1 MTGAR
6 NEACRECVR
15 RGWLLSKLSVRL
27 DWCSRDEHR
36 LLELLGLDDEP
47 LIEAI
52 AGRWREDLKG
62 RWERFEL
69 DGLDM
74 SGPYGERDNPTAAP
88 DAPDATA
95 GDGRA
100 LGAGPGVATVCR
112 HSSEY
117 PRALREG
124 KGAPRMLHVV
134 GGRERLT
141 ALTAAPAV
149 AIVGSERPTDYG
161 MEMAGS
167 LARGLAASGVTIVS
181 GYANGIAAAAHA
193 GALEAQGPTVTV
205 MAGGVDVV
213 QPAARRELYERIVTH
228 GCAIAEPPCGYPQ
241 RRWCTPARARTIAG
255 LARLTIV
262 VEADERP
269 RELLV
274 ARVAQ
279 ALGRAV
285 AAMPGRVTSPVSRG
299 TNALLMAGAPLV
311 RGPADALDVLYG
323 VGTTPPPATSLL
335 GAPSSRVLGSAA
347 IHKSRP
353 SPPRDEPIARE
364 HGRLEPTRLEPRL
377 QAVLEQ
383 VGAGAD
389 TPGKLTCAG
398 ENADETMQAL
408 AELEL
413 MGLLGRGDGGRYVP
427 RESLASR

>member
-1 MTGAR
+1 MTGAS
-6 NEACRECVR
+6 NGACRECVR

-27 DWCSRDEHR
+27 DWCSREEHR

-52 AGRWREDLKG
+52 GGRWREDLKG

-74 SGPYGERDNPTAAP
+74 SGRYGERDSPTEAP
-88 DAPDATA
+88 YGPDATA
-95 GDGRA
+95 HGGRA

-112 HSSEY
+112 HSDEY
-117 PRALREG
+117 PHALREG

-134 GGRERLT
+134 GGRDRLT

-167 LARGLAASGVTIVS
+167 LARGLAASGVTVVS

-193 GALEAQGPTVTV
+193 GALEMQGPTVTV

-213 QPAARRELYERIVTH
+213 QPARRRELYERIVTH
-228 GCAIAEPPCGYPQ
+228 GCAIAELPCGYPQ
-241 RRWCTPARARTIAG
+241 RRWCAPARARTVAG

-262 VEADERP
+262 VEADEHP
-269 RELLV
+269 RELLI

-279 ALGRAV
+279 ALGRIV

-323 VGTTPPPATSLL
+323 VGTPPPATSPFGGPNSL
-335 GAPSSRVLGSAA
+335 ALGSAA
-347 IHKSRP
+347 IHEPQPSLSRRKP
-353 SPPRDEPIARE
+353 NARQP
-364 HGRLEPTRLEPRL
+364 GRLEPARLEPRL
-377 QAVLEQ
+377 RAVLEQ
-383 VGAGAD
+383 VGAGRD
-389 TPGKLTCAG
+389 TPSKLTCAG
-398 ENADETMQAL
+398 EHAGETMQAL

-413 MGLLGRGDGGRYVP
+413 LGLLGRGDGGRYVP